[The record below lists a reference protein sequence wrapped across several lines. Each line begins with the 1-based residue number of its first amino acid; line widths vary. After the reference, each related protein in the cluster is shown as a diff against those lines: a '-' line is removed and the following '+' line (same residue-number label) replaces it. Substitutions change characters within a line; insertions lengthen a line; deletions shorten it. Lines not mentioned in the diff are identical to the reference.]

1 MIRRVLLAMVLA
13 LGVPTAVSAITIDAD
28 LDTGDCFSAD
38 ADDCVGGFYTLE
50 VASTGTDTYR
60 ATITAIY
67 SGLFDFDP
75 GDDASVSHIEIK
87 VAGEYIGPILA
98 SSGTVLDGP
107 LSSGGCNGV
116 NDGFLCVMLDPA
128 EALED
133 SMSWTIDFGAESLL
147 ADTEWHLGMRFEWEN
162 PGNGKTNSALLS
174 ASSPIPEPSAALVF
188 VVGFGVISTAVRRRS
203 A

>member
-1 MIRRVLLAMVLA
+1 MAMVLA
-13 LGVPTAVSAITIDAD
+13 LGVPTAVGAITINAD

-38 ADDCVGGFYTLE
+38 LDDCVGGLYTLD
-50 VASTGTDTYR
+50 VASTGTDEYQ
-60 ATITAIY
+60 ATITALY
-67 SGLFDFDP
+67 SDLFDFDP
-75 GDDASVSHIEIK
+75 GADAFVSHIEIK
-87 VAGEYIGPILA
+87 VAGEYIDPLSA
-98 SSGTVLDGP
+98 SSGTVGDGP
-107 LSSGGCNGV
+107 LSGGGCNGV

-188 VVGFGVISTAVRRRS
+188 AVGFGVISTAVRRRS